1 MARQSSC
8 MRAPGHMRRIDAA
21 RTVESLAVER
31 LPLVRRSRPG
41 PSEITQRID
50 WEVPEGLGIQDVEL
64 DALERLLGSDFE
76 PLLRQT
82 Q

>member
-1 MARQSSC
+1 
-8 MRAPGHMRRIDAA
+8 
-21 RTVESLAVER
+21 